1 MPFRFESPERPSLRR
16 STWVRQT
23 SPSPSI
29 CSTDSTVQYN
39 FHKALIGYEPT
50 ALLSLDALAGELG
63 LSGVYVKDESS
74 RFGLPSFKTS
84 GASWGCFRAL
94 VSHLSLDLQ
103 SATLEQVASVA
114 KDHGCRLLAATD
126 GNHGRAIAWMAQS
139 LGIESSI
146 YVPHDL
152 HPNFLRLIAAE
163 GAEVVVVQGDYDF
176 AVSSAASAAAASKNN
191 ILVQDTAFE
200 GYEDIPTWI
209 IDGYATVF
217 AEMEEQLQELNVQ
230 PSTIITPVGVGSL
243 AQAVITYAKG
253 QRSLKTVAVEPDTAA
268 CLHASLVAGEAT
280 SIITSNTINAGCNCG
295 TLSSISW
302 PYLRDYVDLSTTVSD
317 FETHVAV
324 QDMHRHHVNAGPCG
338 ASGLAALKRL
348 VAEGHVAKGSSVIL
362 INTEAKRPY
371 DIPVDVSNDDVVA
384 LTRQLVQIDSSS
396 PSLDMTGSA
405 PGEAKIAAFITQ
417 WLQYR
422 GIETHVVESV
432 PGRPSV
438 VGVVRGSNP
447 NAKSFMLNGH
457 IDTVN
462 LSTYGSDPLSGSLV
476 DGKIYGRGVLD
487 MKAGVAAAMTTLL
500 HFFLHGSQGD
510 VIFTAVADEEDKS
523 MGTAAV
529 LAAGWKADAALIPE
543 PTSLQVHHAHKGFV
557 WVEVTILGVAAH
569 GSDAQ
574 TGVDAIM
581 STANFLKAL
590 EMYAEMLPKDDVLGQ
605 ATMHCGTIRG
615 GEENSSY
622 AGSCTLTLEFR
633 TVNDSS
639 TSQSSSA
646 ILKDVTSILNKLA
659 ATDKKFKFEA
669 PKVLFE
675 RKPLL
680 PIVET
685 HPLLVATIKTTN
697 NVRGGKEVRP
707 TAAKFWT
714 DAALLSEAGIP
725 SLVFGPAGE
734 GLHGKDEWVDVESI
748 MVVEQVMRETIER
761 FQENC

>member
-1 MPFRFESPERPSLRR
+1 MPLRFKSPEKPSSRR
-16 STWVRQT
+16 TTWVRQT

-29 CSTDSTVQYN
+29 AVADSTIQHI

-50 ALLSLDALAGELG
+50 SLLSLDDLAAELG
-63 LSGVYVKDESS
+63 LGGIYVKDESS
-74 RFGLPSFKTS
+74 RFGLPSFKAS

-94 VSHLSLDLQ
+94 ISHLDLEFE
-103 SATLEQVASVA
+103 SATLEQVASIA
-114 KDHGCRLLAATD
+114 RDRKCRLLAATD
-126 GNHGRAIAWMAQS
+126 GNHGRAIAWMARS
-139 LGIESSI
+139 FGIESSI

-176 AVSSAASAAAASKNN
+176 AVSTAASAAAASKNN

-209 IDGYATVF
+209 IDGYATIF
-217 AEMEEQLQELNVQ
+217 AEMEEQLQGLNVQ
-230 PSTIITPVGVGSL
+230 PTTIITPVGVGSL
-243 AQAVITYAKG
+243 AQAVIRYARG
-253 QRSLKTVAVEPDTAA
+253 RRNFQTVAVEPDTAA

-280 SIITSNTINAGCNCG
+280 SIVTSNTVNAGCNCG

-302 PYLRDYVDLSTTVSD
+302 PYLRDYIDLSTTVSD

-324 QDMHRHHVNAGPCG
+324 QDMHRHGVNAGPCG

-362 INTEAKRPY
+362 INTEAKRAY
-371 DIPVDVSNDDVVA
+371 DIPLDVSADDVV
-384 LTRQLVQIDSSS
+384 TVTQQLVQIDSSS
-396 PSLDMTGSA
+396 PSLDTTGSA
-405 PGEAKIAAFITQ
+405 LGEVNIAAFITQ
-417 WLQYR
+417 WLHHR
-422 GIETHVVESV
+422 GIETHVIESV

-438 VGVVRGSNP
+438 VGVVRGSDP
-447 NAKSFMLNGH
+447 KAKSLMLNGH
-457 IDTVN
+457 IDTVS

-476 DGKIYGRGVLD
+476 DGRIYGRGVLD

-500 HFFLHGSQGD
+500 YFSTHGSKGD

-523 MGTAAV
+523 IGTTAV

-543 PTSLQVHHAHKGFV
+543 PTSLQLHHAHKGFV
-557 WVEVTILGVAAH
+557 WVGVTILGVAAH

-581 STANFLKAL
+581 SAANFLRAVTC
-590 EMYAEMLPKDDVLGQ
+590 AVTLPNDDVLGQ

-633 TVNDSS
+633 TVNDSGS
-639 TSQSSSA
+639 SQSSDA
-646 ILKDVTSILNKLA
+646 IVKDITSILDKLA
-659 ATDKKFKFEA
+659 AADKKFKYEL

-680 PIVET
+680 PMSET
-685 HPLLVATIKTTN
+685 DPLLVTTRKAIAD
-697 NVRGGKEVRP
+697 VQGEKEKQP

-725 SLVFGPAGE
+725 SLVFGPVGE
-734 GLHGKDEWVDVESI
+734 GLHGKNEWVDVESI
-748 MVVEQVMRETIER
+748 KIVEQVMRKTIEG
-761 FQENC
+761 FQGN

>member
-1 MPFRFESPERPSLRR
+1 MPLRFQSPARPSLRR
-16 STWVRQT
+16 PTWVRQT
-23 SPSPSI
+23 PPSPSI
-29 CSTDSTVQYN
+29 NIANSTVQYE
-39 FHKALIGYEPT
+39 FHKALVGYEPT
-50 ALLSLDALAGELG
+50 ALLSLDALAAELG
-63 LSGVYVKDESS
+63 LDGIYVKDESS
-74 RFGLPSFKTS
+74 RFDLPSFKAS

-94 VSHLSLDLQ
+94 VSHLSLDLG

-114 KDHGCRLLAATD
+114 KDRGCKLLAATD
-126 GNHGRAIAWMAQS
+126 GNHGRAIAWMARS

-163 GAEVVVVQGDYDF
+163 GAEVIVVQGDYDF

-209 IDGYATVF
+209 IDGYATIF
-217 AEMEEQLQELNVQ
+217 AEIEEQLQELGVQ
-230 PSTIITPVGVGSL
+230 PTTIITPVGVGSL

-253 QRSLKTVAVEPDTAA
+253 HRNFKTVAVEPDTAA

-295 TLSSISW
+295 TLSLISW

-317 FETHVAV
+317 FETHIAV

-371 DIPVDVSNDDVVA
+371 DIPLDVSNDDVVA
-384 LTRQLVQIDSSS
+384 LTQQLVQIDSSS

-417 WLQYR
+417 WLHYR
-422 GIETHVVESV
+422 GIEAHVIESV

-438 VGVVRGSNP
+438 VGVVRGSDP
-447 NAKSFMLNGH
+447 NGKSFMLNGH
-457 IDTVN
+457 IDTVS
-462 LSTYGSDPLSGSLV
+462 LSTYGADPLSGSLV

-487 MKAGVAAAMTTLL
+487 MKAGVAAAMTALL
-500 HFFLHGSQGD
+500 HFSIHGSKGD

-523 MGTAAV
+523 MGTATI

-543 PTSLQVHHAHKGFV
+543 PTSLQLHHAQKGFV
-557 WVEVTILGVAAH
+557 WMEVTILGIAAH

-581 STANFLKAL
+581 LTANFLKAV
-590 EMYAEMLPKDDVLGQ
+590 EMYAETLPKDNVLGQ

-633 TVNDSS
+633 TVNDDS
-639 TSQSSSA
+639 TSQSSAA
-646 ILKDVTSILNKLA
+646 IVKDITDILEKLA
-659 ATDKKFKFEA
+659 AADRKFKFEL
-669 PKVLFE
+669 PNVLFE

-680 PIVET
+680 PMAET
-685 HPLLVATIKTTN
+685 HPLLVATTKAIAD
-697 NVRGGKEVRP
+697 VRSEEVRP

-748 MVVEQVMRETIER
+748 LVVEQVMREVIER
-761 FQENC
+761 FQES